1 MLIRIL
7 SASSLLLVLACAS
20 PNAEPAKPAEPFV
33 PSLTLRPV
41 AISLACGGSQVF
53 QAEINYPENARYL
66 RQPVLWRVVEP
77 GGGTI
82 TGAGV
87 YTAPAVTGTFHVE
100 VIREDYTDVRFTAT
114 VTVK

>member
-1 MLIRIL
+1 L

-20 PNAEPAKPAEPFV
+20 PNTEPAKPAEPFV
-33 PSLTLRPV
+33 PNLTLRPV
-41 AISLACGGSQVF
+41 AIALARGGSQVF

-87 YTAPAVTGTFHVE
+87 YTAPAETGTFHVE
-100 VIREDYTDVRFTAT
+100 VIREDFTEVRFTAT